1 MKTFKSTPKRSLAFV
16 SLICAVC
23 LLLSSCLKE
32 NNNANYNPPAALLT
46 VIQASPD
53 EPQLDAYLDNDKIN
67 VNPLNFGDVIDY
79 LRAYTGVRNANFYN
93 HATMAK
99 VFSDTISLSQNVAY
113 SLFLANKPTQP
124 EIVLLTDSL
133 IRPNTGAAT
142 VRFINLSPDAPP
154 VSLAIQGVQVL
165 ATNIPYKGHTAF
177 LPVTGNLN
185 YTFVVRQGTTNTV
198 LATLPNI
205 ILNAG
210 SVYTIWFGGLVA
222 STNSSDQLSARI
234 LTNAVY
240 Y

>member
-1 MKTFKSTPKRSLAFV
+1 MKFFNNTPKRSLAFV
-16 SLICAVC
+16 SLICVLC
-23 LLLSSCLKE
+23 LLLSYCLKE
-32 NNNANYNPPAALLT
+32 NNNPTYNPPVALLT

-67 VNPLNFGDVIDY
+67 VNPLNFGDGIDY
-79 LRAYTGVRNANFYN
+79 LRAYTGVRNATFYN

-99 VFSDTISLSQNVAY
+99 IFSDTIRLSQNIAY

-133 IRPNTGAAT
+133 TRPNAGTAT
-142 VRFINLSPDAPP
+142 VRFVNLSPDAPP
-154 VSLAIQGVQVL
+154 VSLAVQGAQVV
-165 ATNIPYKGHTAF
+165 AGNIPYKGFTAF
-177 LPVTGNLN
+177 TPLTGNIN
-185 YTFVVRQGTTNTV
+185 YTFEVRQGTTNTV

-205 ILNAG
+205 ILNTG

-222 STNSSDQLSARI
+222 STNSSDKLITNI

-240 Y
+240 

>member
-1 MKTFKSTPKRSLAFV
+1 MKFFKSTQKRSLAFV

-67 VNPLNFGDVIDY
+67 ADPISFGDGISY
-79 LRAYTGVRNANFYN
+79 LRAYTGVRNAIFNN

-99 VFSDTISLSQNVAY
+99 IFSDTIRLSQNVAY

-124 EIVLLTDSL
+124 EIVLITDSL
-133 IRPNTGAAT
+133 TRPDIGTAT
-142 VRFINLSPDAPP
+142 VRFINLSPDAPA
-154 VSLAIQGVQVL
+154 VSLAVEGSQVL

-177 LPVTGNLN
+177 IPVTGNLN
-185 YTFVVRQGTTNTV
+185 YTFEIRQGTTNTV
-198 LATLPNI
+198 LATLPNV
-205 ILNAG
+205 ILYTG
-210 SVYTIWFGGLVA
+210 SVYTIWFGGLAA
-222 STNSSDQLSARI
+222 STNSSDKLTARI
-234 LTNAVY
+234 LTNAIY